1 MIQCQPPEEMF
12 NMSSGKN
19 ARNLSKQRIIGIMD
33 VFLQSISSR
42 LSGQQER
49 PIQQLVKHSMGLPKT
64 SSNSILFYERNVGLF
79 CLWQYIATNNIME
92 FIKALNKRNTA
103 SETIMIRL
111 RQGQIDA
118 RCPSSIFSSIHK
130 YRDVFKII
138 ANHN

>member
-19 ARNLSKQRIIGIMD
+19 ARNLSKQRIIGIRD

-64 SSNSILFYERNVGLF
+64 SSNSILFYEGNVGLF
-79 CLWQYIATNNIME
+79 CLWQYIATNNITE